1 MVLADT
7 LARMVIAPSELPV
20 GIVTA
25 FFGAPFFIY
34 LLKRQKRE
42 AVYGQVGL

>member
-1 MVLADT
+1 MGFVEVHIEQGPVLN
-7 LARMVIAPSELPV
+7 ELNLPL

-34 LLKRQKRE
+34 LLKRRKNVL
-42 AVYGQVGL
+42 A